1 MPRVKVIFN
10 PQANRGDNL
19 KRRDFLYNLLKQQ
32 AQATS
37 SDENAIQLDFVS
49 TEAPGHATEL
59 ALQAA
64 RDGYDTI
71 IAVGGDGTVHEVIN
85 GMMQVEAD
93 QRPQL
98 GILPTGT
105 GNDLA
110 NNFGL
115 TTDVDDAASKLFQ
128 GHTRPLDVGFV
139 SDGDLQSEYWVNTL
153 GFGFSGAVTVVARSS
168 HSILR
173 GFALYL
179 YIVLKTILFHTR
191 DHDIQVIIDDQ
202 EAIERAISMVN
213 ICNGRA
219 EGGGFPVAPGALMD
233 DGLITYTFMR
243 RVNRLKMLYFLP
255 IVLNAKHTEHPD
267 HFEFGTAQ
275 KMWIK
280 SRSPMDV
287 HIDGELFANLNND
300 LRQIEVAMI
309 PSALRVL
316 SAA

>member
-19 KRRDFLYNLLKQQ
+19 KRRDFLYDLLRQQ
-32 AQATS
+32 AQAVS
-37 SDENAIQLDFVS
+37 STIQLDFVS
-49 TEAPGHATEL
+49 TESPGHATEL

-64 RDGYDTI
+64 LDGYDTI

-85 GMMQVEAD
+85 GMMQVEAA
-93 QRPQL
+93 QRPRL

-115 TTDVDDAASKLFQ
+115 TTDVDDAAPKLFQ
-128 GHTRPLDVGFV
+128 DHTRPLDVGFV
-139 SDGDLQSEYWVNTL
+139 SDGDHQSEYWVNTL
-153 GFGFSGAVTVVARSS
+153 GFGFSGSVTVVARNSR
-168 HSILR
+168 SILR
-173 GFALYL
+173 GFTLYL
-179 YIVLKTILFHTR
+179 YIVLKTILFHMR
-191 DHDIQVIIDDQ
+191 NHDIQVIIDDQ

-233 DGLITYTFMR
+233 DGLISYTFMR
-243 RVNRLKMLYFLP
+243 RMNRLKMLYFLP
-255 IVLNAKHTEHPD
+255 IVLNAKHPEHPD
-267 HFEFGTAQ
+267 HFEFGTAR

-280 SRSPMDV
+280 SHSPMDV
-287 HIDGELFANLNND
+287 HIDGELFSNLNED

-309 PSALRVL
+309 PSALQVV
-316 SAA
+316 SAL